1 MADIVQAPAALYTL
15 YRYESLFIS
24 LAKPSL
30 LNWDASAF
38 KSQSHQI
45 ALGTSESSP
54 NCMESIPVLDA
65 SQNSK
70 ICISSPSLD
79 IKSFFMLNLLYR
91 PFFVN
96 LLLFVFYKY
105 YYLLQIVV
113 SCFGIFAQSLNSLT
127 PQKISFPVH
136 TQNARSALLSKDL
149 RAFCIHI
156 CNLFYQFRL
165 NSASV
170 RSGFFCSAQR
180 MLHSLLKMSRLC
192 PRKSCTHFVSE
203 ARLSAVGSVPS
214 LVIQRM

>member
-1 MADIVQAPAALYTL
+1 MADIVQTPAALYTL
-15 YRYESLFIS
+15 YRYKSLFIS

-65 SQNSK
+65 SQNFK

-96 LLLFVFYKY
+96 LLLFIFYKY
-105 YYLLQIVV
+105 YFLLHIVV
-113 SCFGIFAQSLNSLT
+113 SYFGIFAQSLNSLT
-127 PQKISFPVH
+127 PQKIAFPVH
-136 TQNARSALLSKDL
+136 TQNARSALLSKGL
-149 RAFCIHI
+149 RAFCIHV

-214 LVIQRM
+214 LVIQRI

>member
-15 YRYESLFIS
+15 YRHESLFIS

-30 LNWDASAF
+30 RNWDASAF
-38 KSQSHQI
+38 KSRSHQI
-45 ALGTSESSP
+45 ALGASESSP

-96 LLLFVFYKY
+96 LLLFIFYKY
-105 YYLLQIVV
+105 YFLLQIVV
-113 SCFGIFAQSLNSLT
+113 SHFGIFAQSLNSLT

-136 TQNARSALLSKDL
+136 TQNARSALLSKGL

>member
-1 MADIVQAPAALYTL
+1 MDNTL
-15 YRYESLFIS
+15 FHDLHGLGLSIILE
-24 LAKPSL
+24 
-30 LNWDASAF
+30 
-38 KSQSHQI
+38 SQSHQI
-45 ALGTSESSP
+45 ALSTSESSP
-54 NCMESIPVLDA
+54 NYMESIPVLDA
-65 SQNSK
+65 SQNFK
-70 ICISSPSLD
+70 ICISFPSLD
-79 IKSFFMLNLLYR
+79 INSFFYVEFTISFFLCQ
-91 PFFVN
+91 PFIVY
-96 LLLFVFYKY
+96 FYKY
-105 YYLLQIVV
+105 YYLFQIVV
-113 SCFGIFAQSLNSLT
+113 SHFGIFAQSLNSLT

-136 TQNARSALLSKDL
+136 TQNARSALLSKGL
-149 RAFCIHI
+149 RAFCIHV

>member
-1 MADIVQAPAALYTL
+1 MVDIVQTPAALYTL

-38 KSQSHQI
+38 KSQSHKI
-45 ALGTSESSP
+45 ALSTSESSP
-54 NCMESIPVLDA
+54 NCMESILVLDA
-65 SQNSK
+65 SQNFK
-70 ICISSPSLD
+70 ICIGFPSLD
-79 IKSFFMLNLLYR
+79 IKSFFVLNLLYR
-91 PFFVN
+91 PFRVN
-96 LLLFVFYKY
+96 LLLFIFYKY

-113 SCFGIFAQSLNSLT
+113 SYFGIFAQSLNSPT

-136 TQNARSALLSKDL
+136 TQNARSALLSKGL
-149 RAFCIHI
+149 RAFCIHV

-180 MLHSLLKMSRLC
+180 MLHSFE
-192 PRKSCTHFVSE
+192 KSK
-203 ARLSAVGSVPS
+203 R
-214 LVIQRM
+214 

>member
-1 MADIVQAPAALYTL
+1 MADIVQTPAALYTL

-30 LNWDASAF
+30 LNLDASAF
-38 KSQSHQI
+38 KPQSHQI

-54 NCMESIPVLDA
+54 NCMESILVLDA
-65 SQNSK
+65 SQNFK
-70 ICISSPSLD
+70 ICISFPSLD

-91 PFFVN
+91 PFCVN
-96 LLLFVFYKY
+96 LLLF
-105 YYLLQIVV
+105 
-113 SCFGIFAQSLNSLT
+113 IFINIIFIANCCILFWYIRPITQFPT

-136 TQNARSALLSKDL
+136 TQNARSALLSKGL
-149 RAFCIHI
+149 RAFCIHV